1 MLLVDINFMFSL
13 FYFEAPGVLF
23 NENKKENNMNM
34 LDLGSPGL
42 LVFRVYLF
50 FSHMQIKRFLKPE
63 VAIFQ
68 MSQISFLLSRTP

>member
-1 MLLVDINFMFSL
+1 MK
-13 FYFEAPGVLF
+13 
-23 NENKKENNMNM
+23 NKKENNMNM

-68 MSQISFLLSRTP
+68 MRQIYLSSYPEHHEAREADSE

>member
-1 MLLVDINFMFSL
+1 
-13 FYFEAPGVLF
+13 
-23 NENKKENNMNM
+23 M

-68 MSQISFLLSRTP
+68 MSQIYLSSYPEHHEAREADSE